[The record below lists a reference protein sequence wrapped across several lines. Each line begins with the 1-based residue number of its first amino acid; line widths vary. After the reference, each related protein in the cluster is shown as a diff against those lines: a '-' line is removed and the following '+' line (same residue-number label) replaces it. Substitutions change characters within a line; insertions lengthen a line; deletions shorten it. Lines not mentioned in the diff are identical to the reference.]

1 MIRLFRMPA
10 YAALLGTILLRGAVA
25 QGPSATDQSRP
36 LPLLTAMSAAEQT
49 RLALS
54 TAPRE
59 VSSGASIYVLTANGY
74 TQTRAGTNGFSCL
87 VEREMLETV
96 EPTCYDAEGSNTT
109 LKARIY
115 REDLRAKGLSEDEVK
130 RHIAAAYRDG
140 RLSAP
145 RKPGIIYMLAPESSN
160 YAWNAIEKRLWS
172 HPPHYMF
179 YAPYATQQDMGGPV
193 GPTTGV
199 VGWPGQP
206 DAVIIVMAAQHS
218 DR

>member
-1 MIRLFRMPA
+1 MIRFFRMPA
-10 YAALLGTILLRGAVA
+10 YVALLGMTLVRPAEA
-25 QGPSATDQSRP
+25 QAPSATSQSRP

-54 TAPRE
+54 TAPQE
-59 VSSGASIYVLTANGY
+59 VSSRASLYVLTPKGY
-74 TQTRAGTNGFSCL
+74 TQTRVGTNGFSCL

-96 EPTCYDAEGSNTT
+96 EPTCYDAEGSATT
-109 LKARIY
+109 LKARIH
-115 REDLRAKGLSEDEVK
+115 REQLRAQGLSEDEVK
-130 RHIAAAYRDG
+130 QRIADAYRDG

-145 RKPGIIYMLAPESSN
+145 RKSGIVYMLAPEN
-160 YAWNAIEKRLWS
+160 YAWNAITKKFWS

-179 YAPYATQQDMGGPV
+179 YAPFATQEAMGGPI
-193 GPTTGV
+193 GPTTPV

-218 DR
+218 DH

>member
-1 MIRLFRMPA
+1 MIRFFRMPA
-10 YAALLGTILLRGAVA
+10 YAALLGMALVRGAVA
-25 QGPSATDQSRP
+25 QGASATGQSRS
-36 LPLLTAMSAAEQT
+36 LPLLTVMSAAEQT

-54 TAPRE
+54 TAPQE
-59 VSSGASIYVLTANGY
+59 VSSGASIYVLTPNGY
-74 TQTRAGTNGFSCL
+74 AQTRAGTNGFSCL
-87 VEREMLETV
+87 VEREMLETA
-96 EPTCYDAEGSNTT
+96 EPTCYDAEGSATT

-115 REDLRAKGLSEDEVK
+115 REELRAKGLSEDDVK
-130 RHIAAAYRDG
+130 QRIAAAYREG

-145 RKPGIIYMLAPESSN
+145 RKPGIIYMLAPEN
-160 YAWNAIEKRLWS
+160 YAWNAISKKLWS

-179 YAPYATQQDMGGPV
+179 YAPFATQDTMGGPL
-193 GPTTGV
+193 GPTTPI

>member
-10 YAALLGTILLRGAVA
+10 YAALLGMALVRGAVA
-25 QGPSATDQSRP
+25 QGASATGQSRP

-54 TAPRE
+54 TAPQE
-59 VSSGASIYVLTANGY
+59 VSSRASIYVLTAKGY
-74 TQTRAGTNGFSCL
+74 RQTRAGTNGFSCL
-87 VEREMLETV
+87 VEREMLETA
-96 EPTCYDAEGSNTT
+96 EPTCYDTEGSATT

-115 REDLRAKGLSEDEVK
+115 REELRAKGLSEDDVK
-130 RHIAAAYRDG
+130 QRIAAAYREG

-145 RKPGIIYMLAPESSN
+145 RKPGIIYMLAPEN
-160 YAWNAIEKRLWS
+160 YAWNAITKKLWS

-179 YAPYATQQDMGGPV
+179 YAPFATQETMGGPM
-193 GPTTGV
+193 GPATPI

-206 DAVIIVMAAQHS
+206 DAVIIVMAAQH
-218 DR
+218 

>member
-10 YAALLGTILLRGAVA
+10 YAALLGMALGRGAVA
-25 QGPSATDQSRP
+25 QGASATGQSRP

-54 TAPRE
+54 TAPQE
-59 VSSGASIYVLTANGY
+59 VSSGASIYVLTPKGY
-74 TQTRAGTNGFSCL
+74 TQTRTGNNGFSCL

-96 EPTCYDAEGSNTT
+96 EPTCYDAEGSATT
-109 LKARIY
+109 LKARIH
-115 REDLRAKGLSEDEVK
+115 REELRAKGLSEDEVK
-130 RHIAAAYRDG
+130 QRIAAAYREG

-145 RKPGIIYMLAPESSN
+145 RKPGIIYMLAPEN
-160 YAWNAIEKRLWS
+160 YAWNAITKKFWS

-179 YAPYATQQDMGGPV
+179 YAPFATQETTGGPI
-193 GPTTGV
+193 GPTTPV

>member
-1 MIRLFRMPA
+1 MIRFFRMPA
-10 YAALLGTILLRGAVA
+10 HAALLGMALVRGAVA
-25 QGPSATDQSRP
+25 QGASATSESRP

-54 TAPRE
+54 TAPQE
-59 VSSGASIYVLTANGY
+59 VSSRASLYVLTGKGY
-74 TQTRAGTNGFSCL
+74 TQTRTGTNGFSCL

-96 EPTCYDAEGSNTT
+96 EPTCYDAEGSATT

-115 REDLRAKGLSEDEVK
+115 REELRAKGLSEDDVK
-130 RHIAAAYRDG
+130 QRIATAYREG

-145 RKPGIIYMLAPESSN
+145 RKPGIIYMLAPEN
-160 YAWNAIEKRLWS
+160 YAWNAITKKFWS
-172 HPPHYMF
+172 HPPHFMF
-179 YAPYATQQDMGGPV
+179 YAPFATQETMGGPM
-193 GPTTGV
+193 GPTTPV
-199 VGWPGQP
+199 VGWPDQP